1 MLREAGRVPTRLWR
15 SGSRLS
21 DWKYWQPQRT
31 SRLLLETLESL
42 ESLLSCLRP
51 SLRERPLVSIYRL
64 RILTA
69 APSARTARLATAPHR
84 ATLSAHVP
92 AKNTRCILAPLLL
105 LANLIMRQR
114 FGNTGNWVHS
124 CVRNTRVNRQINV
137 WEFFIDK
144 INRSIPRNLLSSQ

>member
-69 APSARTARLATAPHR
+69 APSPRTARLRSAVIVATMAAAR
-84 ATLSAHVP
+84 AHLP
-92 AKNTRCILAPLLL
+92 AINTRCMLLL
-105 LANLIMRQR
+105 LANLITRRR
-114 FGNTGNWVHS
+114 FGTTGS
-124 CVRNTRVNRQINV
+124 QGAFLCVRVQHKNQPPNQSL
-137 WEFFIDK
+137 EKSFID
-144 INRSIPRNLLSSQ
+144 